1 MGKRT
6 MRALLTGLLI
16 GGLALSCMAGEPVVS
31 RNNIVM
37 GGSTLGLR
45 NATQQDI
52 ELTFNAVLKELL
64 TSSGTGISVVVFEST
79 EELYAAFDHGKVD
92 GIFGTAV
99 EYLGREHKLGKEAM
113 SLKYKNAE
121 MKQRLLLVVRNNI
134 GVSRLGDLKNR
145 RLTLAKYQDV
155 ETIYLNTLLLK
166 NKLPEIPG
174 FFAEQ
179 RDAKNPNI
187 AMMDVFFEKSDATII
202 RESEFQTAV
211 ELNPQIGKK
220 LIVLAQSPLY
230 LPTLGGVKKEVR
242 GDNLNDL
249 VKALGKI
256 TSTEKGR
263 KLLGISQAS
272 SIESISLDEVQ
283 SVRDLLAEY
292 QSLKNQRDR
301 AAVVPGVT
309 RRSKDDLHAR

>member
-1 MGKRT
+1 